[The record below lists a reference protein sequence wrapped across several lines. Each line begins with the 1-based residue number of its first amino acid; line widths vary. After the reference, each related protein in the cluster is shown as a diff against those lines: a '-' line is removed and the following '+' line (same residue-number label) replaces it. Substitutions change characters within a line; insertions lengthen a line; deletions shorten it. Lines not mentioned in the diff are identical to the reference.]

1 MRQGEVGIKTDKKND
16 YKKKASDVKSEALIF
31 CINSLLQNQISL

>member
-1 MRQGEVGIKTDKKND
+1 MRREEVGIKTDKKMTI
-16 YKKKASDVKSEALIF
+16 KKASDVKSEALIF